1 MDNLDFFSF
10 LHFFLFFFSVFP
22 DLFLIFLS
30 HSNFRIFWNRE
41 ACDGGGEG
49 EGVVPSS
56 SVALRRVAWIVVDEV
71 QVAVD
76 GVLIE
81 GVVLFGGRREVEVEF
96 GDLDEPVDE
105 SEECRP
111 LVRRGWGR
119 EEMKG
124 KREDQKGK
132 FGKIRKRKKI
142 ERKQKKNYS
151 D

>member
-1 MDNLDFFSF
+1 MDNLDFFFLSAFFSF
-10 LHFFLFFFSVFP
+10 LL
-22 DLFLIFLS
+22 LCLS
-30 HSNFRIFWNRE
+30 RFVPNLSLTFQFRIFWNRE

-111 LVRRGWGR
+111 LVRRG
-119 EEMKG
+119 
-124 KREDQKGK
+124 
-132 FGKIRKRKKI
+132 
-142 ERKQKKNYS
+142 
-151 D
+151 